1 MSHKTEIIS
10 MQQVSD
16 EAIAVKIRC
25 CNNPLSDCVHTIYG
39 VAKMSAL
46 QLEQVIDAHHNR
58 VAAKHAG
65 MASGKHLLDTV
76 ISKTKIHEAV

>member
-1 MSHKTEIIS
+1 MNHVTEIIS
-10 MQQVSD
+10 TQQVSD

-25 CNNPLSDCVHTIYG
+25 CDNPLTDSVHTLYG

-46 QLEQVIDAHHNR
+46 QLEQIIDAHHNR
-58 VAAKHAG
+58 VALKHQG